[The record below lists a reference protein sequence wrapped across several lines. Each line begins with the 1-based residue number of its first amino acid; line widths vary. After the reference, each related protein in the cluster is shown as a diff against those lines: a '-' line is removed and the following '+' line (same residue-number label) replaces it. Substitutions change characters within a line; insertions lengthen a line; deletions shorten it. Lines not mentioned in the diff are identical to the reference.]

1 MVEVDIYWL
10 AALVVRRTE
19 CDGYLGHKLQHLEK
33 Q

>member
-19 CDGYLGHKLQHLEK
+19 CDGYRLRKLSFADR
-33 Q
+33 